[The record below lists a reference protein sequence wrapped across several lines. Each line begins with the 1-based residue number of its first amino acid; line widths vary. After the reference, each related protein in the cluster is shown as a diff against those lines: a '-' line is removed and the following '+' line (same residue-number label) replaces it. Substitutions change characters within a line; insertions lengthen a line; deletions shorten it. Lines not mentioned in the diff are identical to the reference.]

1 MNNYT
6 ITRNHIE
13 GLILSCFLNQHRTL
27 ELDKMEYEAYKLPY
41 ELFKA
46 NYTHKIVAKAIYNLQ
61 LEKRP
66 VDENIVHNY
75 LTKRVKFNEME
86 YLALH
91 SYTWVS
97 FETMLMYLRE
107 LENINREDEKIEL
120 LKGLR

>member
-1 MNNYT
+1 MNNYA

-27 ELDKMEYEAYKLPY
+27 ELDKMEYKSYKLPF

-46 NYTHKIVAKAIYNLQ
+46 NYTHRIVAKAIYNLQ
-61 LEKRP
+61 LEKKP
-66 VDENIVHNY
+66 VDENIVHDY
-75 LTKRVKFNEME
+75 LTKRVKFDEME